1 MKDEEKKN
9 ACPCCAH
16 DHDEHDHEHE
26 HEYEYEHEHEHEH
39 EHHHKHAHHHDHEH
53 AHEHH
58 HHEHEH
64 DGCCCGHDHGHEED
78 DGKNLLIRLGIAAA
92 LFCVG
97 LALNFLA
104 LPTFVPAIVFGVAY
118 LVAGYRVLLEAWE
131 GIRKGDWF
139 GEEFLMSIASLGAF
153 AIGEFAESCA
163 VVILFELGEYLQGR
177 AVAKSRGSIKQMLA
191 LRPEKV
197 TVEKDKRLVSVA
209 PEDVQIGDIV
219 VVAPGEKVSL
229 DGVLV
234 EGTGDMDLSA
244 LTGESLPV
252 SKTVGD
258 EALSGSMSVDA
269 TFKVRVT
276 ADYANGTV
284 AKILEMLEHARERK
298 SPVENFIRRFSK
310 VYTPIVCAFAALVA
324 VVPPLVGLG
333 SFSTW
338 VYRAL
343 CALAASCPC
352 ALVISVPLGLFGG
365 LGAASKCGVLIKG
378 GNYLEALTTVNAAAF
393 DKTGTLTR
401 GSFAYVGAKNA
412 PDETA
417 LCRVVAICEK
427 YSTHPIALAA
437 MRAFGNLADGIEITD
452 SAAVPGK
459 GVRADAVIGGRA
471 VACLCGNASL
481 LRDAGIAFDEAET
494 VGTVVYA
501 AADGMYLGCA
511 VFADELKPDSADA
524 LRDLAALGIT
534 DTTMLTGDKRAIA
547 ERVAKEVGISA
558 VKPELLPADKVAAI
572 SALRESG
579 KKLVYV
585 GDGINDA
592 PGLALADVGVAM
604 GGIGSAAAL
613 EAADVVIMG
622 DSLKKLPAVIRIAR
636 KTMRIVRE
644 NIVFALVVKVGVV
657 ILSAFGLTDLWI
669 AVLADVGVCLL
680 AVANALRTMQVREK

>member
-1 MKDEEKKN
+1 MKDEEKKD

-16 DHDEHDHEHE
+16 DQDEHDHEHE
-26 HEYEYEHEHEHEH
+26 HEYEYEHEHEHHH
-39 EHHHKHAHHHDHEH
+39 EHDDCCGHARGHHHDHDDDD
-53 AHEHH
+53 
-58 HHEHEH
+58 

-139 GEEFLMSIASLGAF
+139 GEAFLMSIASLGAF

-197 TVEKDKRLVSVA
+197 TVEKDKRLVTVA

-284 AKILEMLEHARERK
+284 AKILEMLENARERK

-310 VYTPIVCAFAALVA
+310 IYTPIVCAFAALVA

-338 VYRAL
+338 IYRAL

-459 GVRADAVIGGRA
+459 GVRADAVIGGRT

>member
-26 HEYEYEHEHEHEH
+26 HEYEHEH
-39 EHHHKHAHHHDHEH
+39 EHHHEHDDCCGHARGHHHDHDDDD
-53 AHEHH
+53 
-58 HHEHEH
+58 
-64 DGCCCGHDHGHEED
+64 DGCCCGHDHEHEEG
-78 DGKNLLIRLGIAAA
+78 DGKDLLIRLVIAAV

-197 TVEKDKRLVSVA
+197 TVEKDKRLVTVA

-365 LGAASKCGVLIKG
+365 LGAASRCGVLIKG

-459 GVRADAVIGGRA
+459 GVRADAVIGGRT

-511 VFADELKPDSADA
+511 VFADELKADSADA

>member
-26 HEYEYEHEHEHEH
+26 HEYEHEH
-39 EHHHKHAHHHDHEH
+39 EHHHEHDDCCGHAHGHHHDHDDDD
-53 AHEHH
+53 
-58 HHEHEH
+58 

-97 LALNFLA
+97 LALNFFA

-197 TVEKDKRLVSVA
+197 TVEKDKRLVTVA

-365 LGAASKCGVLIKG
+365 LGAASRCGVLIKG

-511 VFADELKPDSADA
+511 VFADELKADSADA

>member
-1 MKDEEKKN
+1 
-9 ACPCCAH
+9 
-16 DHDEHDHEHE
+16 
-26 HEYEYEHEHEHEH
+26 
-39 EHHHKHAHHHDHEH
+39 
-53 AHEHH
+53 
-58 HHEHEH
+58 
-64 DGCCCGHDHGHEED
+64 
-78 DGKNLLIRLGIAAA
+78 
-92 LFCVG
+92 
-97 LALNFLA
+97 
-104 LPTFVPAIVFGVAY
+104 
-118 LVAGYRVLLEAWE
+118 
-131 GIRKGDWF
+131 
-139 GEEFLMSIASLGAF
+139 
-153 AIGEFAESCA
+153 
-163 VVILFELGEYLQGR
+163 
-177 AVAKSRGSIKQMLA
+177 
-191 LRPEKV
+191 
-197 TVEKDKRLVSVA
+197 
-209 PEDVQIGDIV
+209 
-219 VVAPGEKVSL
+219 
-229 DGVLV
+229 
-234 EGTGDMDLSA
+234 
-244 LTGESLPV
+244 
-252 SKTVGD
+252 
-258 EALSGSMSVDA
+258 MSVDA

-481 LRDAGIAFDEAET
+481 LRDAGIAFDETET

-511 VFADELKPDSADA
+511 VFADELKADSADA

>member
-16 DHDEHDHEHE
+16 DHDEHDH
-26 HEYEYEHEHEHEH
+26 
-39 EHHHKHAHHHDHEH
+39 

-58 HHEHEH
+58 HHEHDDCCGH
-64 DGCCCGHDHGHEED
+64 AHGHHHDHDDDDDGCCCGHDHGHEEG
-78 DGKNLLIRLGIAAA
+78 DGKNLLIRLVIAAV

-191 LRPEKV
+191 LRPETV
-197 TVEKDKRLVSVA
+197 TVEKDKRLVTVA

-365 LGAASKCGVLIKG
+365 LGAASRCGVLIKG

-459 GVRADAVIGGRA
+459 GVRADAVIGGRT

-501 AADGMYLGCA
+501 AADGVYLGCA
-511 VFADELKPDSADA
+511 VFADELKADSADA

>member
-26 HEYEYEHEHEHEH
+26 HEYEH
-39 EHHHKHAHHHDHEH
+39 EHHHEHDDCCGHDHGHHHDHDDDD
-53 AHEHH
+53 
-58 HHEHEH
+58 
-64 DGCCCGHDHGHEED
+64 DGCCCGHDHEHEEG
-78 DGKNLLIRLGIAAA
+78 DGKDLLIRLVIAAV

-197 TVEKDKRLVSVA
+197 TVEKDKRLVTVA

-365 LGAASKCGVLIKG
+365 LGAASRCGVLIKG

-459 GVRADAVIGGRA
+459 GVRADAVIGGRT

-481 LRDAGIAFDEAET
+481 LRDAGIAFDEVET

-511 VFADELKPDSADA
+511 VFADELKADSADA

>member
-26 HEYEYEHEHEHEH
+26 HE
-39 EHHHKHAHHHDHEH
+39 
-53 AHEHH
+53 
-58 HHEHEH
+58 HEHEH

-131 GIRKGDWF
+131 GIREGDWF

-481 LRDAGIAFDEAET
+481 LRDAGIAFDEVEA

-501 AADGMYLGCA
+501 AADGVYLGCA
-511 VFADELKPDSADA
+511 VFADELKADSADA

>member
-16 DHDEHDHEHE
+16 DRDAHEHE
-26 HEYEYEHEHEHEH
+26 HE
-39 EHHHKHAHHHDHEH
+39 
-53 AHEHH
+53 
-58 HHEHEH
+58 HEHEH

-197 TVEKDKRLVSVA
+197 TVEKDKRLVTVA

-365 LGAASKCGVLIKG
+365 LGAASRCGVLIKG

-459 GVRADAVIGGRA
+459 GVRADAVIGGRT

-481 LRDAGIAFDEAET
+481 LRDAGIAFDETET

-511 VFADELKPDSADA
+511 VFADELKADSADA

-680 AVANALRTMQVREK
+680 AVANALRTMRVKEK

>member
-26 HEYEYEHEHEHEH
+26 HEYEHEH
-39 EHHHKHAHHHDHEH
+39 EHHHEHDDCCGHAHGHHHDHDDDD
-53 AHEHH
+53 
-58 HHEHEH
+58 
-64 DGCCCGHDHGHEED
+64 DGCCCGHDHEHEEG
-78 DGKNLLIRLGIAAA
+78 DGKDLLIRLVIAAV

-139 GEEFLMSIASLGAF
+139 GEAFLMSIASLGAF

-163 VVILFELGEYLQGR
+163 VGILFELGEYLQGR

-197 TVEKDKRLVSVA
+197 TVEKDKRLVTVA

-501 AADGMYLGCA
+501 AADGVYLGCA

>member
-16 DHDEHDHEHE
+16 DHDEHDHDHE
-26 HEYEYEHEHEHEH
+26 HEYEHEHEHHH
-39 EHHHKHAHHHDHEH
+39 EHDDCCGHARGHHHDHDDDD
-53 AHEHH
+53 
-58 HHEHEH
+58 
-64 DGCCCGHDHGHEED
+64 DGCCCGHDHEHEEG
-78 DGKNLLIRLGIAAA
+78 DGKDLLIRLVIAAV

-139 GEEFLMSIASLGAF
+139 GEAFLMSIASLGAF

-197 TVEKDKRLVSVA
+197 TVEKDKRLVTVA

-284 AKILEMLEHARERK
+284 AKILEMLENARERK

-310 VYTPIVCAFAALVA
+310 IYTPIVCAFALLVA
-324 VVPPLVGLG
+324 VVPPLLGFG
-333 SFSTW
+333 SFTTW

-501 AADGMYLGCA
+501 AADGVYLGCA
-511 VFADELKPDSADA
+511 VFADELKADSADA

>member
-16 DHDEHDHEHE
+16 DHDEHDHDE
-26 HEYEYEHEHEHEH
+26 
-39 EHHHKHAHHHDHEH
+39 HDHEH
-53 AHEHH
+53 E
-58 HHEHEH
+58 HEHEH
-64 DGCCCGHDHGHEED
+64 DGCCCGHDHGHDED

-139 GEEFLMSIASLGAF
+139 GEAFLMSIASLGAF

-511 VFADELKPDSADA
+511 VFADELKPDSAAA

>member
-26 HEYEYEHEHEHEH
+26 HEYEHEH
-39 EHHHKHAHHHDHEH
+39 EHHHEHDDCCGHARGHHHDHDDDD
-53 AHEHH
+53 
-58 HHEHEH
+58 
-64 DGCCCGHDHGHEED
+64 DGCCCGHDHEHEEG
-78 DGKNLLIRLGIAAA
+78 DGKDLLIRLVIAAV

-191 LRPEKV
+191 LRPETV
-197 TVEKDKRLVSVA
+197 TVEKDKRLVTVA

-511 VFADELKPDSADA
+511 VFADELKADSADA

>member
-16 DHDEHDHEHE
+16 DRDAHEHE
-26 HEYEYEHEHEHEH
+26 HE
-39 EHHHKHAHHHDHEH
+39 
-53 AHEHH
+53 
-58 HHEHEH
+58 HEHEH

-78 DGKNLLIRLGIAAA
+78 DGKNLLIRLGIAAV

>member
-26 HEYEYEHEHEHEH
+26 HE
-39 EHHHKHAHHHDHEH
+39 
-53 AHEHH
+53 
-58 HHEHEH
+58 HEH
-64 DGCCCGHDHGHEED
+64 DGCCCGHDHEHEEG
-78 DGKNLLIRLGIAAA
+78 DGKDLLIRLVIAAV

-131 GIRKGDWF
+131 GIREGDWF

-197 TVEKDKRLVSVA
+197 TVEKDKRLVTVA

-365 LGAASKCGVLIKG
+365 LGAASRCGVLIKG

-501 AADGMYLGCA
+501 AADGVYLGCA
-511 VFADELKPDSADA
+511 VFADELKADSADA

>member
-26 HEYEYEHEHEHEH
+26 HEYEHEH
-39 EHHHKHAHHHDHEH
+39 EHHHEHDDCCGHARGHHHDHDDDD
-53 AHEHH
+53 
-58 HHEHEH
+58 
-64 DGCCCGHDHGHEED
+64 DGCCCGHDHEHEEG
-78 DGKNLLIRLGIAAA
+78 DGKDLLIRLVIAAV

-139 GEEFLMSIASLGAF
+139 GEAFLMSIASLGAF

-191 LRPEKV
+191 LRPETV
-197 TVEKDKRLVSVA
+197 TVEKDKRLVTVA

-365 LGAASKCGVLIKG
+365 LGAASRCGVLIKG

>member
-26 HEYEYEHEHEHEH
+26 HE
-39 EHHHKHAHHHDHEH
+39 
-53 AHEHH
+53 
-58 HHEHEH
+58 HEH
-64 DGCCCGHDHGHEED
+64 DGCCCGHDHEHEEG
-78 DGKNLLIRLGIAAA
+78 DGKDLLIRLVIAAV

-139 GEEFLMSIASLGAF
+139 GEAFLMSIASLGAF

-459 GVRADAVIGGRA
+459 GVRADAVIGGRT

-481 LRDAGIAFDEAET
+481 LRDAGIAFDETET

-511 VFADELKPDSADA
+511 VFADELKADSADA

>member
-16 DHDEHDHEHE
+16 DHDEHDH
-26 HEYEYEHEHEHEH
+26 
-39 EHHHKHAHHHDHEH
+39 

-58 HHEHEH
+58 HHEHDDCCGH
-64 DGCCCGHDHGHEED
+64 AHGHHHDHDDDDDGCCCGHDHGHEED

-197 TVEKDKRLVSVA
+197 TVEKDKRLVTVA

-412 PDETA
+412 PDEMA

-459 GVRADAVIGGRA
+459 GVRADAVIGGGT

-501 AADGMYLGCA
+501 AADGVYLGCA

>member
-16 DHDEHDHEHE
+16 DQDEHGHEHE
-26 HEYEYEHEHEHEH
+26 HEYEYEHEHEHHH
-39 EHHHKHAHHHDHEH
+39 EHDDCCGHARGHHHDHDDDD
-53 AHEHH
+53 
-58 HHEHEH
+58 

-78 DGKNLLIRLGIAAA
+78 DGKNLLIRLGIAAV

-139 GEEFLMSIASLGAF
+139 GEAFLMSIASLGAF

-197 TVEKDKRLVSVA
+197 TVEKDKRLVTVA

-284 AKILEMLEHARERK
+284 ARILEMLEHARERK

-365 LGAASKCGVLIKG
+365 LGAASRCGVLIKG

-511 VFADELKPDSADA
+511 VFADELKADSADA

>member
-1 MKDEEKKN
+1 MKDEEKKD

-16 DHDEHDHEHE
+16 DQDEHDHEHE

-39 EHHHKHAHHHDHEH
+39 HHEHDDCCGHARGHHHDHDDDD
-53 AHEHH
+53 
-58 HHEHEH
+58 

-139 GEEFLMSIASLGAF
+139 GEAFLMSIASLGAF

-197 TVEKDKRLVSVA
+197 TVEKDKRLVTVA

-459 GVRADAVIGGRA
+459 GVRADAVIGGRT

-636 KTMRIVRE
+636 KTMRIMRE

>member
-26 HEYEYEHEHEHEH
+26 HEYEYEHEHEHHH
-39 EHHHKHAHHHDHEH
+39 EHDDCCGHARGHHHDHDDDD
-53 AHEHH
+53 
-58 HHEHEH
+58 
-64 DGCCCGHDHGHEED
+64 DGCCCGHDHEHEEG
-78 DGKNLLIRLGIAAA
+78 DGKDLLIRLVIAAV

-131 GIRKGDWF
+131 GIREGDWF

-197 TVEKDKRLVSVA
+197 TVEKDKRLVTVA

-365 LGAASKCGVLIKG
+365 LGAASRCGVLIKG

-459 GVRADAVIGGRA
+459 GVRADAVIGGRT

-481 LRDAGIAFDEAET
+481 LRDAGIAFDEVET

-511 VFADELKPDSADA
+511 VFADELKADSADA

>member
-16 DHDEHDHEHE
+16 DRDEHDHEHE
-26 HEYEYEHEHEHEH
+26 HEYEHEH
-39 EHHHKHAHHHDHEH
+39 EHHHEHDDCCGHAHGHHHDHDDDD
-53 AHEHH
+53 
-58 HHEHEH
+58 
-64 DGCCCGHDHGHEED
+64 DGCCCGHDHEHEEG
-78 DGKNLLIRLGIAAA
+78 DGKDLLIRLVIAAV

-197 TVEKDKRLVSVA
+197 TVEKDKRLVTVA

-365 LGAASKCGVLIKG
+365 LGAASRCGVLIKG

-459 GVRADAVIGGRA
+459 GVRADAVIGGRT

-501 AADGMYLGCA
+501 AADGVYLGCA
-511 VFADELKPDSADA
+511 VFADELKADSADA

>member
-16 DHDEHDHEHE
+16 DQDEHDHEHE
-26 HEYEYEHEHEHEH
+26 HEYEYEHEHEHHH
-39 EHHHKHAHHHDHEH
+39 EHDDCCGHDHGHHHDHDDDD
-53 AHEHH
+53 
-58 HHEHEH
+58 

-78 DGKNLLIRLGIAAA
+78 DGKNLLIRLGIAAV

-139 GEEFLMSIASLGAF
+139 GEAFLMSIASLGAF

-197 TVEKDKRLVSVA
+197 TVEKDKRLVTVA

-365 LGAASKCGVLIKG
+365 LGAASRCGVLIKG

-481 LRDAGIAFDEAET
+481 LRDAGIAFDETET

>member
-16 DHDEHDHEHE
+16 DRDAHEHE
-26 HEYEYEHEHEHEH
+26 HE
-39 EHHHKHAHHHDHEH
+39 
-53 AHEHH
+53 
-58 HHEHEH
+58 HEHEH

-78 DGKNLLIRLGIAAA
+78 DGKDLLIRLVIAAV

-197 TVEKDKRLVSVA
+197 TVEKDKRLVTVA

-501 AADGMYLGCA
+501 AADGVYLGCA
-511 VFADELKPDSADA
+511 VFADELKADSADA

>member
-1 MKDEEKKN
+1 MKDEEKEN

-16 DHDEHDHEHE
+16 DHDEHDHAHA
-26 HEYEYEHEHEHEH
+26 HGYEYEHEHEHE
-39 EHHHKHAHHHDHEH
+39 HAHHHDHEH

-58 HHEHEH
+58 HHEH
-64 DGCCCGHDHGHEED
+64 DDCCGHDHEHEEG
-78 DGKNLLIRLGIAAA
+78 DGKDLLIRLGIAAV

-104 LPTFVPAIVFGVAY
+104 LPTFVPAIVFGAAY

-131 GIRKGDWF
+131 GIREGDWF

-191 LRPEKV
+191 LRPETV
-197 TVEKDKRLVSVA
+197 TVEKDKRLVTVA

-365 LGAASKCGVLIKG
+365 LGAASRCGVLIKG

-459 GVRADAVIGGRA
+459 GVRADAVIGGGT

-481 LRDAGIAFDEAET
+481 LRDAGIAFDEVET

-501 AADGMYLGCA
+501 AADGVYLGCA

-680 AVANALRTMQVREK
+680 AVANALRTMRVKEK

>member
-16 DHDEHDHEHE
+16 DHDEHDHAHE
-26 HEYEYEHEHEHEH
+26 HEYEH
-39 EHHHKHAHHHDHEH
+39 EHHHEHDDCCGHAHGHHHDHDDDD
-53 AHEHH
+53 
-58 HHEHEH
+58 
-64 DGCCCGHDHGHEED
+64 DGCCCGHDHEHEEG
-78 DGKNLLIRLGIAAA
+78 DGKDLLIRLVIAAA

-131 GIRKGDWF
+131 GIREGDWF
-139 GEEFLMSIASLGAF
+139 GEAFLMSIASLGAF

-197 TVEKDKRLVSVA
+197 TVEKDKRLVTVA

-459 GVRADAVIGGRA
+459 GVRADAVIGGRT

-511 VFADELKPDSADA
+511 VFADELKADSADA

>member
-16 DHDEHDHEHE
+16 DRDAHEHE
-26 HEYEYEHEHEHEH
+26 HE
-39 EHHHKHAHHHDHEH
+39 
-53 AHEHH
+53 
-58 HHEHEH
+58 HEHEH

-197 TVEKDKRLVSVA
+197 TVEKDKRLVTVA

-365 LGAASKCGVLIKG
+365 LGAASRCGVLIKG

-459 GVRADAVIGGRA
+459 GVRADAVIGGRT

-481 LRDAGIAFDEAET
+481 LRDAGIAFDETET

-511 VFADELKPDSADA
+511 VFADELKADSADA

-680 AVANALRTMQVREK
+680 AVANALRTMQVKEKE

>member
-16 DHDEHDHEHE
+16 DRDAHEHE
-26 HEYEYEHEHEHEH
+26 HE
-39 EHHHKHAHHHDHEH
+39 
-53 AHEHH
+53 
-58 HHEHEH
+58 HEHEH
-64 DGCCCGHDHGHEED
+64 DGCCCGHDNGHHHDHDDDDDGCCCGHDHEHEEG
-78 DGKNLLIRLGIAAA
+78 DGKDLLIRLVIAAV

-197 TVEKDKRLVSVA
+197 TVEKDKRLVTVA

-501 AADGMYLGCA
+501 AADGVYLGCA
-511 VFADELKPDSADA
+511 VFADELKADSADA

>member
-16 DHDEHDHEHE
+16 DRDAHEHE
-26 HEYEYEHEHEHEH
+26 HE
-39 EHHHKHAHHHDHEH
+39 
-53 AHEHH
+53 
-58 HHEHEH
+58 HEHEH
-64 DGCCCGHDHGHEED
+64 DGCCCGHDNGHHHDHDDDDDGCCCGHDHEHEEG
-78 DGKNLLIRLGIAAA
+78 DGKDLLIRLVIAAV

-131 GIRKGDWF
+131 GIREGDWF

-197 TVEKDKRLVSVA
+197 TVEKDKRLVTVA

-501 AADGMYLGCA
+501 AADGVYLGCA
-511 VFADELKPDSADA
+511 VFADELKADSADA

>member
-26 HEYEYEHEHEHEH
+26 HEYEYEHEHHHEH
-39 EHHHKHAHHHDHEH
+39 DDCCGHAHGHHHDHDDDD
-53 AHEHH
+53 
-58 HHEHEH
+58 
-64 DGCCCGHDHGHEED
+64 DGCCCGHDHEHEEG
-78 DGKNLLIRLGIAAA
+78 DGKDLLIRLVIAAV

-197 TVEKDKRLVSVA
+197 TVEKDKRLVTVA

-511 VFADELKPDSADA
+511 VFADELKADSADA

>member
-26 HEYEYEHEHEHEH
+26 HEYEHEH
-39 EHHHKHAHHHDHEH
+39 EHHHEHDDCCGHARGHHHDHDDDD
-53 AHEHH
+53 
-58 HHEHEH
+58 
-64 DGCCCGHDHGHEED
+64 DGCCCGHDHEHEEG
-78 DGKNLLIRLGIAAA
+78 DGKDLLIRLVIAAV

-197 TVEKDKRLVSVA
+197 TVEKDKRLVTVA

-459 GVRADAVIGGRA
+459 GVRADAVIGGRT

-501 AADGMYLGCA
+501 AADGVYLGCA

>member
-16 DHDEHDHEHE
+16 DQDEHDHEHE
-26 HEYEYEHEHEHEH
+26 HEYEYEHEHEHHH
-39 EHHHKHAHHHDHEH
+39 EHDDCCGHDHGHHHDHDDDD
-53 AHEHH
+53 
-58 HHEHEH
+58 

-78 DGKNLLIRLGIAAA
+78 DGKNLLIRLGIAAV

-197 TVEKDKRLVSVA
+197 TVEKDKRLVTVA

-365 LGAASKCGVLIKG
+365 LGAASRCGVLIKG

>member
-16 DHDEHDHEHE
+16 DQDEHDHEHE
-26 HEYEYEHEHEHEH
+26 HEYEYEHEHEHHH
-39 EHHHKHAHHHDHEH
+39 EHDDCCGHDHGYHHDHDDDD
-53 AHEHH
+53 
-58 HHEHEH
+58 

-78 DGKNLLIRLGIAAA
+78 DGKNLLIRLGIAAV

-118 LVAGYRVLLEAWE
+118 LVAGYRVLLEAWK

-197 TVEKDKRLVSVA
+197 TVEKDKRLVTVA

-365 LGAASKCGVLIKG
+365 LGAASRCGVLIKG

-401 GSFAYVGAKNA
+401 GSFAYAGAKNA

-481 LRDAGIAFDEAET
+481 LRDAGIAFDETET

-501 AADGMYLGCA
+501 AADGVYLGCA

>member
-26 HEYEYEHEHEHEH
+26 HEYEHEH
-39 EHHHKHAHHHDHEH
+39 EHHHEHDDCCGHARGHHHDHDDDD
-53 AHEHH
+53 
-58 HHEHEH
+58 
-64 DGCCCGHDHGHEED
+64 DGCCCGHDHEHEEG
-78 DGKNLLIRLGIAAA
+78 DGKDLLIRLVIAAV

-197 TVEKDKRLVSVA
+197 TVEKDKRLVTVA

-333 SFSTW
+333 SFSAW

-501 AADGMYLGCA
+501 AADGVYLGCA

>member
-1 MKDEEKKN
+1 MKDEEKEN

-16 DHDEHDHEHE
+16 DHDEHDH
-26 HEYEYEHEHEHEH
+26 
-39 EHHHKHAHHHDHEH
+39 

-58 HHEHEH
+58 HHEH
-64 DGCCCGHDHGHEED
+64 DDCCGHDHEHEEG
-78 DGKNLLIRLGIAAA
+78 DGKDLLIRLGIAAV

-104 LPTFVPAIVFGVAY
+104 LPTFVPAIVFGAAY

-131 GIRKGDWF
+131 GIREGDWF

-191 LRPEKV
+191 LRPETV
-197 TVEKDKRLVSVA
+197 TVEKDKRLVTVA

-365 LGAASKCGVLIKG
+365 LGAASRCGVLIKG

-459 GVRADAVIGGRA
+459 GVRADAVIGGRT

-481 LRDAGIAFDEAET
+481 LRDAGIAFDEVET

-501 AADGMYLGCA
+501 AADGVYLGCA

-680 AVANALRTMQVREK
+680 AVANALRTMRVKEK

>member
-26 HEYEYEHEHEHEH
+26 HEYEHEH
-39 EHHHKHAHHHDHEH
+39 EHHHEHDDCCGHAHGHHHDHDDDD
-53 AHEHH
+53 
-58 HHEHEH
+58 

-97 LALNFLA
+97 LALNFFA

-197 TVEKDKRLVSVA
+197 TVEKDKRLVTVA

-481 LRDAGIAFDEAET
+481 LRDAGIAFDEVET

-511 VFADELKPDSADA
+511 VFADELKADSADA

>member
-16 DHDEHDHEHE
+16 DRDAHEHE
-26 HEYEYEHEHEHEH
+26 HE
-39 EHHHKHAHHHDHEH
+39 
-53 AHEHH
+53 
-58 HHEHEH
+58 HEHEH
-64 DGCCCGHDHGHEED
+64 DGCCCGHDNGHHHDHDDDDDGCCCGHDHGHEEG
-78 DGKNLLIRLGIAAA
+78 DGKDLLIRLVIAAV

-139 GEEFLMSIASLGAF
+139 GEAFLMSIASLGAF

-197 TVEKDKRLVSVA
+197 TVEKDKRLVTVA

-324 VVPPLVGLG
+324 VVPPLVGFG

-365 LGAASKCGVLIKG
+365 LGAASRCGVLIKG

-501 AADGMYLGCA
+501 AADGVYLGCA
-511 VFADELKPDSADA
+511 VFADELKADSADA

>member
-16 DHDEHDHEHE
+16 DQDEHDHEHE
-26 HEYEYEHEHEHEH
+26 HEYEYEHEHEHHH
-39 EHHHKHAHHHDHEH
+39 EHDDCCGHDHGHHHDHDDDD
-53 AHEHH
+53 
-58 HHEHEH
+58 

-78 DGKNLLIRLGIAAA
+78 DGKNLLIRLGIAAV

-139 GEEFLMSIASLGAF
+139 GEAFLMSIASLGAF

-197 TVEKDKRLVSVA
+197 TVEKDKRLVTVA

-365 LGAASKCGVLIKG
+365 LGAASRCGVLIKG
-378 GNYLEALTTVNAAAF
+378 GIYLEALTTVNAAAF

-481 LRDAGIAFDEAET
+481 LRDAGIAFDETET